1 MAARALGGEGLFE
14 TSDQRL
20 WHALYDG
27 YEDYMHELPFG
38 FNANA
43 DANLTREAW
52 QRVSILHDLLAQR
65 RRGWA
70 RAGLDALVAAL
81 NRQAIAA
88 LAEGLKEVRKGWKD
102 FD

>member
-1 MAARALGGEGLFE
+1 
-14 TSDQRL
+14 
-20 WHALYDG
+20 
-27 YEDYMHELPFG
+27 MHELPFG

-70 RAGLDALVAAL
+70 RAGLDALVAVL
-81 NRQAIAA
+81 SRQAVTA